1 MEKKAFLT
9 RFLQAV
15 AEDLKIPRGVGN
27 ASDKNRNKEENKK
40 DEEEDKKDE

>member
-27 ASDKNRNKEENKK
+27 GSDKKRNKEENKK
-40 DEEEDKKDE
+40 DEAGEKKDE